1 MTSALLCYTPSDEE
15 TRHLLHEVSLRPSI
29 WDSRIKFT
37 ERRPQIPLDW
47 LIVSNA
53 VGLCVE
59 ECKRR
64 WKSLRNNYRAKIHRG
79 NDSRWQHSK
88 HMEFVRDVF
97 PPHNPKTPKRM
108 QRVDRVKE
116 RKLLPH
122 PQKYLESV
130 QSYSA
135 FKKGGI
141 EFEAEERLFLVTDE
155 PPFGLDV
162 DEEAIRL
169 WGSDQWLRQTN
180 LDALLPIYTAPPP
193 SPVYEIPNESNL
205 HFMLSM
211 VPMLRSLS
219 DQSKERFRR
228 WTRRVLSDMLI
239 AEQKLPING
248 EAAMN
253 IL

>member
-1 MTSALLCYTPSDEE
+1 MTSVYINYQPSDEE
-15 TRHLLHEVSLRPSI
+15 TRHLLREVSLRPSI
-29 WDSRIKFT
+29 WDSRIKFS

-47 LIVSNA
+47 MNVSIA
-53 VGLCVE
+53 MGLCVD

-79 NDSRWQHSK
+79 NDSCWQHSK
-88 HMEFVRDVF
+88 QMEFVRDVF

-116 RKLLPH
+116 RKLFLH

-130 QSYSA
+130 ESYSA

-162 DEEAIRL
+162 DEEATRL

-193 SPVYEIPNESNL
+193 SSECKITNESNL
-205 HFMLSM
+205 QFMLSM
-211 VPMLRSLS
+211 VPILQSLS
-219 DQSKERFRR
+219 DHSKERFRR

-248 EAAMN
+248 ETAMN